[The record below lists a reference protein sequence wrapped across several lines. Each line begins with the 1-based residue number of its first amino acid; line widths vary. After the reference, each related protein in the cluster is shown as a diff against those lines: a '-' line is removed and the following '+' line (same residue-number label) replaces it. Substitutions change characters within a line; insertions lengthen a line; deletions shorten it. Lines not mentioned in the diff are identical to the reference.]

1 MPGMRISNGSGPARR
16 VVVAPDKFK
25 GSLTAGEAATAIAAG
40 LRGAV
45 AKVDVVL
52 QPVADGGDGTLE
64 ALVRSGFRRT
74 PCRARGPTGQPVDAV
89 FGRRGGT
96 ALVELAEAS
105 GMRRLPGGR
114 LDPMGATSHGAGELI
129 RAALDAGCTDI
140 VLGVGGS
147 ACTDG
152 GMGMLQALGVRVLDA
167 HGADVG
173 RGGTALAHVATVDL
187 TGLDAR
193 LASVSLVLASDVDNP
208 LLGPDGAA
216 AGYGPQKGATAAQ
229 VATLETGMR
238 RWVTAVAEASGH
250 VRPGAAA
257 GAAET
262 AAAAGAGAA
271 GGVGFAACAV
281 LGARRRPGID
291 LVLEL
296 LDFDTLVSGA
306 RLVITGEGTLDRQSL
321 RGKAPMGVAAAAARH
336 GVPTVAVVGRCAVSD
351 AETRQAGIAAVYAL
365 STIDRDVDRSMRA
378 ASALVEKLVCW
389 RLVPDWLSCSAR

>member
-1 MPGMRISNGSGPARR
+1 M
-16 VVVAPDKFK
+16 
-25 GSLTAGEAATAIAAG
+25 
-40 LRGAV
+40 
-45 AKVDVVL
+45 
-52 QPVADGGDGTLE
+52 
-64 ALVRSGFRRT
+64 
-74 PCRARGPTGQPVDAV
+74 
-89 FGRRGGT
+89 
-96 ALVELAEAS
+96 ELAEAS

-208 LLGPDGAA
+208 LLGRDGAA

-229 VATLETGMR
+229 VATLEKGMR

-257 GAAET
+257 GAAV
-262 AAAAGAGAA
+262 AAAAADAGAGAA

-351 AETRQAGIAAVYAL
+351 AEIRQAGIAAVYAL
-365 STIDRDVDRSMRA
+365 STIDRDVDSSMRA
-378 ASALVEKLVCW
+378 ASALVEKLVRW
-389 RLVPDWLSCSAR
+389 RLVPDWLSGSAR